1 MAKSS
6 SGNRFLCF
14 IQIFLNNIKSIQ
26 TPFFPSLCSQTIRFD
41 EIPADFRAEAA
52 ERRQELVEC
61 VANAD
66 EILGE
71 LFLEEKIPTN
81 DDLKVCVIKGDVIHQ
96 SILLS
101 QPPAEANPSFH
112 LVTGWLNP
120 NYPHSCFI
128 LLLLSFR
135 LPSVGPQCSVSSP
148 QYWWAQLWKT
158 RVSSLCWTLSWIT
171 CRTPLKSKTMLSSM
185 TSEHCCSFL
194 HTFYSS
200 SKSIMIVVSSDETS
214 LKSCVRLLEIQV
226 KHQGL
231 KWTRQEMLQTPLL
244 VWLLNWR

>member
-1 MAKSS
+1 MTLSEDDCGTLEVNDKQVSET
-6 SGNRFLCF
+6 GNGKVIIWESVSMLHSNLLKQYKADSDSF
-14 IQIFLNNIKSIQ
+14 
-26 TPFFPSLCSQTIRFD
+26 FFPSLCSQTIRFD

-101 QPPAEANPSFH
+101 QSFFLVKAAEANPSFH
-112 LVTGWLNP
+112 LATGRLNP

-148 QYWWAQLWKT
+148 QYWWAQL
-158 RVSSLCWTLSWIT
+158 
-171 CRTPLKSKTMLSSM
+171 
-185 TSEHCCSFL
+185 
-194 HTFYSS
+194 
-200 SKSIMIVVSSDETS
+200 
-214 LKSCVRLLEIQV
+214 
-226 KHQGL
+226 
-231 KWTRQEMLQTPLL
+231 
-244 VWLLNWR
+244 